1 MAEVNTIFVCPC
13 VGLCR
18 CHDNPIFKLLDQG
31 VVTLLGERVEGAM
44 HQGLSDGQ
52 LVGAQDVGQ
61 VGEAVS
67 NDSGGFQEGFTE
79 SGNEFDTELRIAQ
92 L

>member
-1 MAEVNTIFVCPC
+1 
-13 VGLCR
+13 
-18 CHDNPIFKLLDQG
+18 
-31 VVTLLGERVEGAM
+31 M

-79 SGNEFDTELRIAQ
+79 SGNEFDAELRIAQ